1 MIRGRSIRYRYSR
14 AIMCTVVA
22 CVLAA
27 IPMIVPIAHASGA
40 ELITVS
46 SETQHVGHHQ
56 AGSSTHSA
64 SIDAGMTTSTDCDDE
79 TSDHDVSPC
88 GTMSCGSST
97 CHLMLTIS
105 LSTDD
110 TPACREEHATA
121 KGVALIAALPPLL
134 DRPPRN

>member
-1 MIRGRSIRYRYSR
+1 MIRGRSTRYRYSR
-14 AIMCTVVA
+14 AIICAVVA

-79 TSDHDVSPC
+79 AVDHEISPC
-88 GTMSCGSST
+88 AAMSCGSST

-121 KGVALIAALPPLL
+121 KGATLIAALAPLL
-134 DRPPRN
+134 ERPPRS